1 MSRHLPPQPNLEH
14 LKKQAKALLHEFR
27 QGDLT
32 GQERFREH
40 ARAKESDPAAAP
52 KLSDAQ
58 RVIAR
63 EYGFT
68 SWAKL
73 KQHVDSLTRAL
84 NPAQAAIAAV
94 QANDPAAL
102 ARVLATH
109 PELKAKIND
118 PLPHFGFGSPALL
131 CVVQRGSRE
140 MVDVLLEA
148 GADINAR
155 SDWWAGSFGV
165 LDTAAPELA
174 AYLIERG
181 ATVDAHAAAR
191 LGLFDKLRELVAANP
206 GLVHARGGDGQTPLH
221 FASSI
226 EIARYLLEQG
236 ADIDARDIDHEST
249 PAQYMLQPT
258 GHGPHPARERLPI
271 TRYLV
276 SRGCHTDILMA
287 AALGDIELVRFYL
300 DADPAA
306 IRTSVS
312 DPYFPMR
319 NPHAGGTIY
328 IWAFG
333 RYKTAHQ
340 IARELG
346 HDEIFRLL
354 MERSPAELKLTQVC
368 ELGDEA
374 ALRDLLASRPDLVP
388 SLSDEDRRRLPNA
401 AQNNNNEAVRLMLTA
416 GWPPEARGQH
426 GATALHWA
434 AWHGN
439 AAMVREILRHHP
451 SLELKSVDFNLAP
464 LGWALHGSENGWHR
478 DTGDYAVT
486 LEALL
491 EAGARPPEITD
502 DLEAS
507 PRARAALLRHARG
520 K

>member
-340 IARELG
+340 IAREFG

-354 MERSPAELKLTQVC
+354 MERSPAELKLAQVC

-374 ALRDLLASRPDLVP
+374 ALRDLLASRPTSFPRSATKTAAGSPTPRRTTTTGGPPDAH
-388 SLSDEDRRRLPNA
+388 RRLA
-401 AQNNNNEAVRLMLTA
+401 AR
-416 GWPPEARGQH
+416 
-426 GATALHWA
+426 
-434 AWHGN
+434 
-439 AAMVREILRHHP
+439 
-451 SLELKSVDFNLAP
+451 
-464 LGWALHGSENGWHR
+464 
-478 DTGDYAVT
+478 
-486 LEALL
+486 
-491 EAGARPPEITD
+491 GARPARRHGAALGGLARQRRDGARDPATPP
-502 DLEAS
+502 A
-507 PRARAALLRHARG
+507 ARAEERRFRLGAARLGAARFRERLAPRHRRLRRNARSATRSRRPSARNY
-520 K
+520 